1 MAKQLAFYFN
11 SRQCSGCKACQM
23 ACKDKHDLDV
33 GLIWRRVYE
42 ISGGDWEKR
51 GDAWIPH
58 VFAYN
63 LSVACN
69 HCKKPVCKDVC
80 PTAAI
85 TKRKDGIVL
94 IDGDKCMGC
103 RYCEWA
109 CPYGSPQFNKDSGTM
124 TKCHLCFDYIDFGKI
139 PVCVST
145 CPQRALDFGE
155 LADLKKKYAGTDRV
169 HPLPDSTLT
178 EPALLIT
185 PHKDAGRAK
194 KEKAKIANREEV

>member
-1 MAKQLAFYFN
+1 
-11 SRQCSGCKACQM
+11 M
-23 ACKDKHDLDV
+23 ACKDKHDLNV

-42 ISGGDWEKR
+42 ITGGNWEKR

-69 HCKKPVCKDVC
+69 HCAKPVCRDVC

-94 IDGDKCMGC
+94 IDREKCLGF

-109 CPYGSPQFNKDSGTM
+109 CPYSSPQFDKDSETM
-124 TKCHLCFDYIDFGKI
+124 TKCHFCFDYIDEGKT
-139 PVCVST
+139 PVCVSA

-155 LADLKKKYAGTDRV
+155 LSDLKKKYSGTDHV
-169 HPLPDSTLT
+169 HPLPDPRLT
-178 EPALLIT
+178 EPAIVIT
-185 PHKDAGRAK
+185 PHRDADRAK
-194 KEKAKIANREEV
+194 KEKAKIANKEEV